1 MPLRDWL
8 AALLVISA
16 WGVNFVVIK
25 FGLTELPPLLLG
37 ALRFIFVAFPSV
49 FFVPRPKLPWRTI
62 VLYGL
67 TISFGQFAFLFTALH
82 VGMPAGL
89 ASLVLQAQAFFTVLI
104 AWRYMKE
111 PIYRHNLV
119 GMAIA
124 IAGLFMV
131 HLGGGGQDGMTLLG
145 FVFTLVAALSWATG
159 NIVVK
164 GVGKV
169 DMFSL
174 VVWGA
179 LVPPVPFLLMSLVFE
194 GPTLMIQ
201 SLAHLTWVGAA
212 SVAYLALAATLVGY
226 VLWGRLLSRHP
237 AGKVAPLTLLVPVLG
252 LVAAAVILD
261 EHMGLMQWL
270 GAAVILLALVVN
282 SFGARLFRYRSTAL
296 RETSE

>member
-37 ALRFIFVAFPSV
+37 ALRFIFVAFPAIL
-49 FFVPRPKLPWRTI
+49 FVPKPQLPWGTI
-62 VLYGL
+62 ILYGM

-104 AWRYMKE
+104 AWRIMKE
-111 PIYRHNLV
+111 PIHRHNVV
-119 GMAIA
+119 GMLIA
-124 IAGLFMV
+124 VAGLFMV
-131 HLGGGGQDGMTLLG
+131 HLGSSGQDGMTLLG

-179 LVPPVPFLLMSLVFE
+179 LVPPLPFLLMSLIFE
-194 GPTLMIQ
+194 GPQLMAG
-201 SLAHLTWVGAA
+201 SLQQVTWVGAG
-212 SVAYLALAATLVGY
+212 SVAYLAVAATLVGY

-237 AGKVAPLTLLVPVLG
+237 ASKVAPLTLLVPVLG
-252 LVAAAVILD
+252 LVSAAVILN
-261 EHMGLMQWL
+261 EHMGLWQWL
-270 GAAVILLALVVN
+270 GAAVILLSLIVN
-282 SFGARLFRYRSTAL
+282 SFGARLFRYTSKAL
-296 RETSE
+296 H

>member
-1 MPLRDWL
+1 MPVRDWL

-25 FGLTELPPLLLG
+25 FGLTEVPPLLLG
-37 ALRFIFVAFPSV
+37 ALRFIFVAFPAV
-49 FFVPRPKLPWRTI
+49 FFVRRPQLPWRTI
-62 VLYGL
+62 ALYGM
-67 TISFGQFAFLFTALH
+67 TISFGQFAFLFTALY

-89 ASLVLQAQAFFTVLI
+89 ASLVLQSQAFFTVLI

-111 PIYRHNLV
+111 PIHRHNVV
-119 GMAIA
+119 GMLIA
-124 IAGLFMV
+124 LIGLFMV
-131 HLGGGGQDGMTLLG
+131 HHGDSGQGGMTLLG

-179 LVPPVPFLLMSLVFE
+179 LIPPLPFLLMSLLFE
-194 GPTLMIQ
+194 GPDRMADSMMSI
-201 SLAHLTWVGAA
+201 SWVGVGA
-212 SVAYLALAATLVGY
+212 VVYLALGATLVGY

-237 AGKVAPLTLLVPVLG
+237 ASKVAPLTLLVPILG
-252 LVAAAVILD
+252 LISAAIVLD
-261 EHMGLMQWL
+261 EHMGAIQWF
-270 GAAVILLALVVN
+270 GAAVILLSLIVN
-282 SFGARLFRYRSTAL
+282 SFGARLFRYRSVSV
-296 RETSE
+296 R